1 MVSAGAFASPW
12 VVQQFSN
19 ESHFVLG
26 TVLFTGGLLV
36 SLPVNYL
43 AVKLALKPL
52 RRLSLAMEEVQLG
65 NLDAETDIGGSAD
78 HQIALLSDSYK
89 TMLGWI
95 REDRHYAGGPEA
107 LPIRRRRVR
116 GHSST
121 YVAGRGEDTGGT
133 PDTRVNQLESTGT
146 YQV

>member
-52 RRLSLAMEEVQLG
+52 RRLSLAMEELQRGNPGCRNRHQWLRRPPDRTAFRQL
-65 NLDAETDIGGSAD
+65 
-78 HQIALLSDSYK
+78 
-89 TMLGWI
+89 
-95 REDRHYAGGPEA
+95 
-107 LPIRRRRVR
+107 
-116 GHSST
+116 
-121 YVAGRGEDTGGT
+121 
-133 PDTRVNQLESTGT
+133 
-146 YQV
+146 